1 MTEQKLI
8 ELIQVAFPDAQVSV
22 SLNGG
27 HVDITVISAHFAGMR
42 PVVRQQRVYAPL
54 ANLIA
59 DGTLHAVNIS
69 ALTPDADG

>member
-27 HVDITVISAHFAGMR
+27 HVDITVISADFAGMR
-42 PVVRQQRVYAPL
+42 PVARQQRVYAPL

-69 ALTPDADG
+69 TLTPDADG

>member
-1 MTEQKLI
+1 
-8 ELIQVAFPDAQVSV
+8 
-22 SLNGG
+22 
-27 HVDITVISAHFAGMR
+27 
-42 PVVRQQRVYAPL
+42 VYAPL

>member
-8 ELIQVAFPDAQVSV
+8 ELIRVAFSDAQVSV

-27 HVDITVISAHFAGMR
+27 HVDITVISADFAGMR
-42 PVVRQQRVYAPL
+42 PVARQQRVYAPL

-59 DGTLHAVNIS
+59 DSTLHAVNIS

>member
-8 ELIQVAFPDAQVSV
+8 DLILAAFPGAEVSV
-22 SLNGG
+22 ALNGG
-27 HVDITVISAHFAGMR
+27 HVDITVISADFAGMR
-42 PVVRQQRVYAPL
+42 PVARQQRVYAPL
-54 ANLIA
+54 AALIA